1 MGNNIRVNLVEAENQ
16 ARAIT
21 IKRHYDVCELLTTM
35 LNLYT
40 TGFSLIG
47 ALDNKGSDT
56 DWVWLFLI
64 TRSFFSLR
72 CSVELMMKAYY
83 AQAIALVRI
92 VTEASFLCGN
102 CEKDRTIID
111 ALLHNKP
118 NRPNG
123 KTRFDYK
130 QLATDMKASLIY
142 EKDYTFECNYLHTSS
157 QSLGIMTTESN
168 GSNRELQPVPFYDEI
183 AFITCCESAFRSGLL
198 MAEFLE
204 RLLDDLSKEKVRA
217 WRVTAK
223 TGVEQIKEWLSGLK
237 ERYGSQYGHS

>member
-1 MGNNIRVNLVEAENQ
+1 MGNNMRVNLVEAEKQ
-16 ARAIT
+16 ARATT
-21 IKRHYDVCELLTTM
+21 IKKHYDVFELLATM

-40 TGFSLIG
+40 TGFGLIG
-47 ALDNKGSDT
+47 TLDNKTSDT

-72 CSVELMMKAYY
+72 CSVELMTKAYY

-142 EKDYTFECNYLHTSS
+142 EKDYIFECNYSHTSS

-183 AFITCCESAFRSGLL
+183 RFITCCESAFRSGLL

-204 RLLDDLSKEKVRA
+204 RLLDDLSKEKVKA

-223 TGVEQIKEWLSGLK
+223 TGVEQIKEWLGGLK